1 MPNSNTKYQPSS
13 INTISISSSVLLS
26 LLRHTSEHYPALFSG
41 ALLGFEDETT
51 IDITHAFP
59 YPYPDQYEG
68 GSFKSRSGSQ
78 YQKDL
83 LENFKKL
90 GYGIEFQGWFQS
102 TISGNFITS
111 QLIEG
116 LAQQQLNN
124 SNIFI
129 LIHDMSSINQEIS
142 LKALRLSTGFMNT
155 YTEGKWKSKDLEKNK
170 LSYLNI
176 FDELEL
182 NIQNQELIN
191 LFLTS
196 QSQQSSSPTTKQTE
210 SELQILNLL
219 SNSNSTSQLLESLY
233 SQVDSFNYDQNNFN
247 YYQRQYQKESSKI
260 QQWKQ
265 QRKYENL
272 ERAKNGE
279 KEIENNDDW
288 KNIFKLPIEPSRM
301 NNLLH
306 SSSIEILADDILKKC
321 DEELQKSFVINKKLT
336 L

>member
-1 MPNSNTKYQPSS
+1 MPNNNHKYEPST

-41 ALLGFEDETT
+41 ALLGFEDEKT
-51 IDITHAFP
+51 IDITHGFP

-90 GYGIEFQGWFQS
+90 GYGVEFQGWFQS
-102 TISGNFITS
+102 TISGNFVTT

-129 LIHDMSSINQEIS
+129 LIHDMSSIGQEVN
-142 LKALRLSTGFMNT
+142 LKALRLSTGFMNA
-155 YTEGKWKSKDLEKNK
+155 YIDGKWKSKDLEKNK
-170 LSYLNI
+170 ISYLNI
-176 FDELEL
+176 FDELEIK
-182 NIQNQELIN
+182 IQNQALTELY
-191 LFLTS
+191 LT
-196 QSQQSSSPTTKQTE
+196 TTKEPKTTE

-247 YYQRQYQKESSKI
+247 YYQRQYQKEGSKI

-279 KEIENNDDW
+279 KEIENNDEW
-288 KNIFKLPIEPSRM
+288 KSLFKLPVEPSRY

-306 SSSIEILADDILKKC
+306 SQSIDLLADDILKKC
-321 DEELQKSFVINKKLT
+321 DEELQKSFAINRKLT